1 MRIPSHLTMTGQ
13 IAGSTRET
21 QANQDERVFRRDN
34 QQLMGRRGFHDTV
47 SDFERLLLEVTL
59 AEHGGNRSRT
69 AVTLGLERTYL
80 LRLIKQFK
88 VKCPPGQIGGPQKK
102 RT

>member
-1 MRIPSHLTMTGQ
+1 MMR
-13 IAGSTRET
+13 R
-21 QANQDERVFRRDN
+21 RRFR
-34 QQLMGRRGFHDTV
+34 DTV
-47 SDFERLLLEVTL
+47 RDFKRLLLEVTL

-102 RT
+102 RK